1 MKWLLK
7 KECIFLIFG
16 NFLIILS
23 LLKQININN
32 NQEYNNIRVE
42 YQYKNISNSEIHFA
56 PLRQKRLVYSPA
68 LG

>member
-32 NQEYNNIRVE
+32 KQEYNNIRVE
-42 YQYKNISNSEIHFA
+42 YKQISNSEIHFA